1 MTSLKISLRSISKD
15 GEILGTKNTSTWVG
29 WLIIAVLWEAEAG
42 RKIMSSRQLGL
53 HSETLS
59 QKKKKKKERKK
70 KKSICQQSER
80 ERKEKGDYCEGEGSI
95 GAQFSCSSKCSPDYL
110 H

>member
-59 QKKKKKKERKK
+59 QKKKKKRKK
-70 KKSICQQSER
+70 EKEKHMSAIR
-80 ERKEKGDYCEGEGSI
+80 ERKEGKG
-95 GAQFSCSSKCSPDYL
+95 
-110 H
+110 